1 MEYHPYKGKRR
12 PRRVAIIL
20 ILAFALALV
29 TIVAGVR
36 ARDVSERPR
45 ITPQSAHR
53 IAATLPTPWDT
64 TKAGKAQNGP
74 LDVEGRGE

>member
-36 ARDVSERPR
+36 ARTTSERPR
-45 ITPQSAHR
+45 NAPR

-64 TKAGKAQNGP
+64 TQAEKAQNGP
-74 LDVEGRGE
+74 LGVEGGGK